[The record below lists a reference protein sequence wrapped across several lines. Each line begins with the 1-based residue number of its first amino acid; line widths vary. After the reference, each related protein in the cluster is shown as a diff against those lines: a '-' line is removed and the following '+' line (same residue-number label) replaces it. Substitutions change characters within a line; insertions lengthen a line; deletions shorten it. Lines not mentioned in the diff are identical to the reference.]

1 MAATCCASAQRSE
14 IPRPS
19 EVDLKEA
26 TDRFVRLFD
35 RTCFQHRHSLQQ
47 VRTVAADYGWQELPG
62 PFPYRKEE
70 DQVTTLVAWG
80 LWLGGV
86 PYQVA
91 LNSFD
96 NTAPALTC
104 TVLSIAVDKASLPE
118 RMVDMLGLKVL
129 DRFKTEEQ
137 DGTKLIKDEE
147 FNLRVACFTALP
159 KFVLIGHCGLV
170 VVQHVEADPK
180 REGGQ

>member
-1 MAATCCASAQRSE
+1 M
-14 IPRPS
+14 
-19 EVDLKEA
+19 
-26 TDRFVRLFD
+26 RLFD

-47 VRTVAADYGWQELPG
+47 VRTVAADNGWQELPG

-70 DQVTTLVAWG
+70 DQGTTLIAWG

-91 LNSFD
+91 LISFD

-104 TVLSIAVDKASLPE
+104 TVMSIAVDKSSLPD
-118 RMVDMLGLKVL
+118 RMVHMLGLEIL

-147 FNLRVACFTALP
+147 RNLRVACFTALP
-159 KFVLIGHCGLV
+159 EPVLIGQCGLV
-170 VVQHVEADPK
+170 VVQHVEAGSQ
-180 REGGQ
+180 REGGR